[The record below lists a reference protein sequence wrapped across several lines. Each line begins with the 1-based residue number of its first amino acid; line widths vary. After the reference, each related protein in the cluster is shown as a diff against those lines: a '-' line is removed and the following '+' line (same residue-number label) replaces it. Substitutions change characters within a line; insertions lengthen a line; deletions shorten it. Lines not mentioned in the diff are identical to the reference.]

1 MGRIGA
7 PEIIII
13 VLIIVLLFGA
23 KKLPDLARSLG
34 RSMRI
39 IKSEVNEMNNDSAR
53 PSSDLEQN
61 QLPQGQQ
68 QYQQTAQQNFTQQ
81 PQAQQPQQ
89 PQQPNYGQQHNYGST
104 GNYQGGDY
112 GQAPQQQN
120 PNA

>member
-39 IKSEVNEMNNDSAR
+39 IKSEVNEMNNDNDR

-68 QYQQTAQQNFTQQ
+68 QFQQTAQQNFTQQ
-81 PQAQQPQQ
+81 PQAQQPLP
-89 PQQPNYGQQHNYGST
+89 PQQPNYGST

-112 GQAPQQQN
+112 GQAPQQQQN

>member
-39 IKSEVNEMNNDSAR
+39 IKSEVNEMNNDSVR

-68 QYQQTAQQNFTQQ
+68 QYQQTAQQNFTQP
-81 PQAQQPQQ
+81 PQAQQLPGRRLR
-89 PQQPNYGQQHNYGST
+89 PGAAAAEPERLKL
-104 GNYQGGDY
+104 
-112 GQAPQQQN
+112 ARFRL
-120 PNA
+120 AA

>member
-39 IKSEVNEMNNDSAR
+39 IKSEVNEMNNDSVR

-68 QYQQTAQQNFTQQ
+68 QYQQTAQQNFTQP

-89 PQQPNYGQQHNYGST
+89 PNTGQQPNYGST